1 LSLLS
6 DTGLN
11 MIQPLTTASM
21 AGQFGAAI
29 GTAFLMKDKIQ
40 RTNMISAVPTL
51 FGITE
56 PLIFGV
62 NLRSLRIFGSVMVA
76 GAIGGFI
83 TYLFDLA
90 AAGMVI
96 TFIPGLLL
104 YANNLLGLIQYLI
117 VTAISFV
124 LGFILVQAQGKII
137 REEIQ

>member
-1 LSLLS
+1 
-6 DTGLN
+6 N
-11 MIQPLTTASM
+11 MIQPLTTVSM

-29 GTAFLMKDKIQ
+29 GAAFLMNDKVN
-40 RTNMISAVPTL
+40 RTNMISSAMPTS
-51 FGITE
+51 FGVTE
-56 PLIFGV
+56 PLLFSV
-62 NLRSLRIFGSVMVA
+62 YLSSLRSFGSGMVA
-76 GAIGGFI
+76 GSIAGFI

-90 AAGMVI
+90 ATGMGI